1 MSRWRLLQRRARLLD
16 DIRFA
21 EDVVP
26 DGLTTARNR
35 LAKNAQ
41 ALGIAWLPK
50 WLLVLFDGGIRGIHG
65 YQQFGGMSI
74 FGGNIWRWLGA
85 ISLGCAILYYPLRQS
100 SLLFG
105 AILGPSVALI
115 CFATGATYYG
125 LRALLGSAT
134 WARLLSAAVAGL
146 VALGGPVLALA
157 TLGPEPLKYGRLP
170 IIGGLSLALGAA
182 FECID
187 LIMSARS
194 RKWFQDHIT

>member
-1 MSRWRLLQRRARLLD
+1 MSRWRLLRRRARLLD

-21 EDVVP
+21 EDVLP
-26 DGLTTARNR
+26 NSLATARNR

-41 ALGIAWLPK
+41 ALGIAWLPT

-65 YQQFGGMSI
+65 YQQFGGSR
-74 FGGNIWRWLGA
+74 NIWRWLGA
-85 ISLGCAILYYPLRQS
+85 ISVGCVILYYPLRQPD
-100 SLLFG
+100 LLLG
-105 AILGPSVALI
+105 AILGPGVALI
-115 CFATGATYYG
+115 CFATGATYDG
-125 LRALLGSAT
+125 LRTLFGSAT
-134 WARLLSAAVAGL
+134 WARLLSASVAGL

-157 TLGPEPLKYGRLP
+157 MLEPGPLNYGRLP